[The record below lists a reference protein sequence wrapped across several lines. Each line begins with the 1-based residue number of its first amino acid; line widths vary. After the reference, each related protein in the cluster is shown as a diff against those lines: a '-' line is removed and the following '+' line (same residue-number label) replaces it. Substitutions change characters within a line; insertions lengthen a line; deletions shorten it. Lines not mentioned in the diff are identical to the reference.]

1 MTKLFAALITDAPNS
16 GAARTQLRQPHLDH
30 IEASVPHL
38 ALAGPLLDGTGTA
51 IGSLLV
57 VKADSA
63 QEALAIVQ
71 RDPFYA
77 AGVWANIDVTEFKA
91 AAGEWVGGITW
102 S

>member
-1 MTKLFAALITDAPNS
+1 MTKHFAALIKDAPDS
-16 GAARTQLRQPHLDH
+16 EAARARLRQPHLDH
-30 IEASVPHL
+30 IAASLPHL
-38 ALAGPLLDGTGTA
+38 ALAGPLLDGNGTA

-63 QEALAIVQ
+63 EQARALVQ

-77 AGVWANIDVTEFKA
+77 AGIWADIEVTEYRA

-102 S
+102 